1 MLAETASL
9 DPCGCSRLPEQD
21 PRPLA
26 AAGQEGGPQRTVQ
39 RNLHQIPERQR
50 LNTKDLNTRND
61 TYAIPKQHIMMLLK
75 TYF

>member
-50 LNTKDLNTRND
+50 LNTKDL
-61 TYAIPKQHIMMLLK
+61 K
-75 TYF
+75 TKEVLPITILMQYQNNSL

>member
-1 MLAETASL
+1 MLAEAASL

-50 LNTKDLNTRND
+50 LNTKDL
-61 TYAIPKQHIMMLLK
+61 K
-75 TYF
+75 TKEVLPITILMQYQNNSL